1 MNALNTLKLMS
12 FDSAAVAVDPASR
25 RRAKLAA
32 KIAQQ
37 IAAAKAAIE
46 GNAVNGTEGRRRVR
60 QWFHAVDEK
69 RWALM
74 LFYGSKQL
82 ELAKG
87 KNAVECAGL
96 TGVVG
101 TLELLHTAVLQ
112 GALDAQIT
120 SAADQLKRAFK
131 PKQ

>member
-32 KIAQQ
+32 KIAHQ

-82 ELAKG
+82 ELEIG
-87 KNAVECAGL
+87 
-96 TGVVG
+96 
-101 TLELLHTAVLQ
+101 
-112 GALDAQIT
+112 
-120 SAADQLKRAFK
+120 RAHV
-131 PKQ
+131 

>member
-1 MNALNTLKLMS
+1 MS
-12 FDSAAVAVDPASR
+12 LDSTSIAGDTKSR
-25 RRAKLAA
+25 RRSKLAA
-32 KIAQQ
+32 KITEQ

-46 GNAVNGTEGRRRVR
+46 GAVYTRASSKRRVR
-60 QWFHAVDEK
+60 HWFYALDERKAAVV
-69 RWALM
+69 

-120 SAADQLKRAFK
+120 SAADQLKRGFK

>member
-1 MNALNTLKLMS
+1 MNTLNTLKLMS
-12 FDSAAVAVDPASR
+12 FDGASVAVDPASR

-46 GNAVNGTEGRRRVR
+46 GNAVNGTERPRRVR